1 MRLLPD
7 DKDIGWVPYVWL
19 IYLSIFL
26 VLPGFNHATPGVWVA
41 TGLGAAAFL
50 VLYFWGHWVRG
61 TRLLPIIFG
70 ILAIGVIY
78 APFNSGASVFFIYAA
93 AFAGFAGSRRF
104 ALGIVAAIACVALAE
119 TLYFHL
125 DIYFWFWSLLFTILI
140 GGINIHYAQ
149 RRIANEKLRMA
160 QEEIEHLA
168 KVAERERIARDLH
181 DVLGHTLSLIVLKS
195 ELASRLVD
203 RDPARAGDEMQQV
216 EIIARDALTEVRNA
230 IRGYRANSFG
240 EELSRVQ
247 SVLQTAGVELR
258 SDVTVSQMPPLHEGV
273 LVLAVREAV
282 TNIVRHA
289 HAHTCWLKIGQTND
303 SLKLEIRDDGWGATA
318 SEGNGLRG
326 MRERI
331 EALGGTLERRV
342 DNGTV
347 LNILLPLA
355 KFNDTQT
362 GECAS

>member
-1 MRLLPD
+1 MRLLPK
-7 DKDIGWVPYVWL
+7 DKDVGWVPLVWL

-26 VLPGFNHATPGVWVA
+26 VLPGFNHATPGAWVA

-50 VLYFWGHWVRG
+50 VLYFWGYWVRG

-70 ILAIGVIY
+70 ILALGLIY
-78 APFNSGASVFFIYAA
+78 GPFNSGASVFFVYAA
-93 AFAGFAGSRRF
+93 AFAGFAGDRRF
-104 ALGIVAAIACVALAE
+104 AFKLIIAIAALAIAE
-119 TLYFHL
+119 AWYFHL
-125 DIYFWFWSLLFTILI
+125 NADFWLTALLFTIII
-140 GGINIHYAQ
+140 GGINIHAAQ
-149 RRIANEKLRMA
+149 RKLANDKLRMA
-160 QEEIEHLA
+160 HDEIEHLA

-195 ELASRLVD
+195 ELAGKLAD
-203 RDPARAGDEMQQV
+203 HDPARAGEEIRQV

-230 IRGYRANSFG
+230 IRGYRANSFR
-240 EELSRVQ
+240 EELNRVQ

-303 SLKLEIRDDGWGATA
+303 SLELEIRDDGWGATA

-331 EALGGTLERRV
+331 EALGGTLERKV
-342 DNGTV
+342 DNGTA

-355 KFNDTQT
+355 KLKDTQT